1 MHLAP
6 TASKRIYQQRVG
18 RVTRRHPGKEAGIV
32 IDFVHPATKHDDPVV
47 TLHSLL
53 DRDVYRGG
61 AIVVGPVR
69 RGRGRRIRVERRVLP
84 VTPDP
89 ERRAEVFERELWRI
103 AVEHLDY
110 GEQRVWAQLAGARV
124 APNAW
129 RRAKAMLHF
138 DRQGELRR
146 LFLVTALQRNRSAQL
161 RLRALQEISASRDAE
176 AFDTAIDIMAG
187 WPRDERRE
195 GVKIMLQALAERR
208 IGRRDQANN
217 WIWRMAEYTREVHEE
232 YAVQRWPETKRLLG
246 LLVNSSGAAHARNAR
261 RLVHATRKE
270 DRRLSAAL
278 LAAALAHTPEA
289 AEAINSARTRMARK
303 PAALARELLRNF
315 PKGRRSK
322 NRRRSRKSGEGTS
335 TGTAAVATIEDTEVE
350 KDTLELEDELE
361 VVTRTRRKRSARVRG
376 KQADDDAPD
385 ASDDDDDDEPD
396 NEPDGD
402 EPEDADD
409 DIDDERGEL
418 DRDAA

>member
-1 MHLAP
+1 
-6 TASKRIYQQRVG
+6 
-18 RVTRRHPGKEAGIV
+18 
-32 IDFVHPATKHDDPVV
+32 
-47 TLHSLL
+47 
-53 DRDVYRGG
+53 
-61 AIVVGPVR
+61 
-69 RGRGRRIRVERRVLP
+69 VLP

-110 GEQRVWAQLAGARV
+110 GEQHVWAALAGARV
-124 APNAW
+124 APSGW

-138 DRQGELRR
+138 DRGGELKRR
-146 LFLVTALQRNRSAQL
+146 FLVTALQRNRNPQL
-161 RLRALQEISASRDAE
+161 RLRALQEIAASRDAD
-176 AFDTAIDIMAG
+176 AFDTGVEIMAG

-208 IGRRDQANN
+208 IGRRDQANA

-246 LLVNSSGAAHARNAR
+246 LLVNSSGPAHARNAR

-289 AEAINSARTRMARK
+289 AEALRGARTRMARK

-315 PKGRRSK
+315 PKGRRGAK
-322 NRRRSRKSGEGTS
+322 RRRTRKPTE
-335 TGTAAVATIEDTEVE
+335 TAAVAAGTDAVGSDAVATGTVE
-350 KDTLELEDELE
+350 LDNGELNGGEEELDQDELDSE
-361 VVTRTRRKRSARVRG
+361 I
-376 KQADDDAPD
+376 
-385 ASDDDDDDEPD
+385 
-396 NEPDGD
+396 GD
-402 EPEDADD
+402 EDADADVVDLD
-409 DIDDERGEL
+409 DPAVGEDADL
-418 DRDAA
+418 DAA

>member
-1 MHLAP
+1 
-6 TASKRIYQQRVG
+6 
-18 RVTRRHPGKEAGIV
+18 
-32 IDFVHPATKHDDPVV
+32 
-47 TLHSLL
+47 
-53 DRDVYRGG
+53 
-61 AIVVGPVR
+61 
-69 RGRGRRIRVERRVLP
+69 VERRVLP

-110 GEQRVWAQLAGARV
+110 GEQHVWAALAGARV
-124 APNAW
+124 APNGW

-138 DRQGELRR
+138 DRQGELKRR
-146 LFLVTALQRNRSAQL
+146 FLLTTLQRNRNPQL
-161 RLRALQEISASRDAE
+161 RLRALQEIAASRDAE
-176 AFDTAIDIMAG
+176 AFDTAVDMMGG

-208 IGRRDQANN
+208 IGRRDQANA

-261 RLVHATRKE
+261 RLAHASRKE

-289 AEAINSARTRMARK
+289 EEALRGARTRMARK

-315 PKGRRSK
+315 PKGRRGSK
-322 NRRRSRKSGEGTS
+322 RRRRKSADGRQKPGE
-335 TGTAAVATIEDTEVE
+335 AKVVATTSEEGVSE
-350 KDTLELEDELE
+350 KVDGATPEHEEELELTAESDEETLADHGDIDD
-361 VVTRTRRKRSARVRG
+361 S
-376 KQADDDAPD
+376 DDDD
-385 ASDDDDDDEPD
+385 LDDDGTDDDDDDDDED
-396 NEPDGD
+396 DR
-402 EPEDADD
+402 DD
-409 DIDDERGEL
+409 DLDDEDDEDDEGTESSEPPGAE
-418 DRDAA
+418 AA